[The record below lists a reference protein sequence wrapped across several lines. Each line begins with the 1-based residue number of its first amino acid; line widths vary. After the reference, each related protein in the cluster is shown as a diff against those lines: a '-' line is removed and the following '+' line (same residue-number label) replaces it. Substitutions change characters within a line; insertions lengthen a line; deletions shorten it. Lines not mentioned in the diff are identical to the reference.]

1 MKEKCVKFNEGIGII
16 KKLQNKLPRQ
26 GLLTIYKSFVR
37 PHLDYGDQYSAAL
50 AIEGAIKGT
59 SQTEI
64 FKLESL
70 KFRRYF
76 RRLCTFIKIKQSAQ
90 PSYLYNL
97 IPKSN
102 QSYNT
107 RQFDKVERFYCR
119 TDIFKKLFFPSIIDE
134 WNKFKPEIRT
144 IDSFLNFRKLI
155 LNLDN
160 GRPLFNP
167 IYNIFNP
174 IGLKYF
180 TRFLLEL
187 SHLI

>member
-1 MKEKCVKFNEGIGII
+1 MLHLILTMEITFMINLITKAFVKKIE
-16 KKLQNKLPRQ
+16 L
-26 GLLTIYKSFVR
+26 Y
-37 PHLDYGDQYSAAL
+37 QYSAAL
-50 AIEGAIKGT
+50 AIAGAIKGT

-64 FKLESL
+64 FELESS

-107 RQFDKVERFYCR
+107 RQFDKVDRFYCR
-119 TDIFKKLFFPSIIDE
+119 TDIFKKFFFPYIIDE
-134 WNKFKPEIRT
+134 WNKFKPDIRT

-160 GRPLFNP
+160 GRPLYNL
-167 IYNIFNP
+167 IHNIFNP

-180 TRFLLEL
+180 TRFRLEL
-187 SHLI
+187 SHLK

>member
-1 MKEKCVKFNEGIGII
+1 MINLITKVFVKKIE
-16 KKLQNKLPRQ
+16 L
-26 GLLTIYKSFVR
+26 Y
-37 PHLDYGDQYSAAL
+37 QYSAAL
-50 AIEGAIKGT
+50 AIAGAIKGT

-64 FKLESL
+64 FKLESS

-76 RRLCTFIKIKQSAQ
+76 RRLCTFIKIKQSAKS
-90 PSYLYNL
+90 SYLYNL

-107 RQFDKVERFYCR
+107 RQFDKVDRFYCR
-119 TDIFKKLFFPSIIDE
+119 TDIFKKFFFPSIIDE

-180 TRFLLEL
+180 TRFRLEL
-187 SHLI
+187 SHLKWKQVEAEFTRRYKLPVYLQSETSF